1 MIPYDPTTP
10 YITSG
15 IRLGTPAMTTR
26 GFSEKDFVEVGK
38 IISLSLKNSENK
50 QIQEELKIRVS
61 NLLKKYPLYEEGDLH
76 E

>member
-1 MIPYDPTTP
+1 
-10 YITSG
+10 
-15 IRLGTPAMTTR
+15 MTTR
-26 GFSEKDFVEVGK
+26 GFNEKDFVEVGK